1 MCCTSD
7 QDNLQSHLLDCGC
20 SGVGCAHFPV
30 HPAIVLLKG
39 VISMK
44 KVAVFLI
51 TLATVFSVPAWAA
64 TKTVTLSVPGMTCA
78 ACPVTVKKA
87 LSKVDGVEKVVVSYE
102 KKEAIVTYEDAKT
115 NVEALTKA
123 TENAG
128 YPSTA
133 KR

>member
-1 MCCTSD
+1 
-7 QDNLQSHLLDCGC
+7 
-20 SGVGCAHFPV
+20 
-30 HPAIVLLKG
+30 
-39 VISMK
+39 MK